1 VVRVATTRVPLV
13 VMAQWDGTAGA
24 VSSPLVRS
32 CEGVSAT
39 DVQEPGVEEPRGE
52 EPFVEEPFHFRRGL
66 LGSSGESKQGLR
78 W

>member
-1 VVRVATTRVPLV
+1 MVARVATTRVLLV

-32 CEGVSAT
+32 CEGVGGT
-39 DVQEPGVEEPRGE
+39 DVQEPGME